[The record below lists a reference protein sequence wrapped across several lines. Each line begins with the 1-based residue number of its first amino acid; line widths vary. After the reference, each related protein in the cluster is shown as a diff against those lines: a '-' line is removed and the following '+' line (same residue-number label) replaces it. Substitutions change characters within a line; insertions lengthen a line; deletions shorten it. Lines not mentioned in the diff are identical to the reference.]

1 MLKWIQ
7 LMKLTNLKSG
17 AFTNPSNQYDGL
29 MVALV
34 GTYEYSHKIM
44 FIIECYVA

>member
-1 MLKWIQ
+1 
-7 LMKLTNLKSG
+7 MKLTNLKSG
-17 AFTNPSNQYDGL
+17 AFTSPSNQYDGL

-34 GTYEYSHKIM
+34 GTYSHKIM